1 MGAALNSSKKTAPP
15 TPYTAKVTMPL
26 PDDKTIAGVVGA
38 YYDSSKA
45 LNVEKMLAGT
55 EDMYPA
61 IQGIVKAVFS
71 ARGVDP
77 KARQMII
84 LRAAK
89 VLNSPYE
96 WQANVTLSTNNGLTS
111 EDIDAASADGPVSG
125 VHADYVL
132 ICRATDEMSNGGT
145 LTDDTLSMLIKRYGE
160 TLARK
165 HILIIAWFN
174 MLSLFLNGCR
184 VPMETTDKVGS
195 HKSPLG

>member
-1 MGAALNSSKKTAPP
+1 MTTTLHGIKVTPP
-15 TPYTAKVTMPL
+15 TPYAAEVTVPL
-26 PDDKTIAGVVGA
+26 PDDGTIRKVVGPS
-38 YYDSSKA
+38 YDPAKA
-45 LNVEKMLAGT
+45 LNVMKMFAGT
-55 EDMYPA
+55 EDMFPA
-61 IQGIVKAVFS
+61 MIGIVKAVFS

-77 KARQMII
+77 KTRQMII

-96 WQANVTLSTNNGLTS
+96 WQANVTLSRNNGLAS
-111 EDIDAASADGPVSG
+111 EDIEAAAADGPVVG
-125 VHADYVL
+125 VHADYILV
-132 ICRATDEMSNGGT
+132 CRATDEMSNDGT
-145 LTDDTLSMLIKRYGE
+145 LTDRTLSRLIKRYGDA
-160 TLARK
+160 LASK

>member
-1 MGAALNSSKKTAPP
+1 VLVRDRRFWSLHALKR
-15 TPYTAKVTMPL
+15 
-26 PDDKTIAGVVGA
+26 
-38 YYDSSKA
+38 
-45 LNVEKMLAGT
+45 LA
-55 EDMYPA
+55 
-61 IQGIVKAVFS
+61 S
-71 ARGVDP
+71 
-77 KARQMII
+77 
-84 LRAAK
+84 AAK

-111 EDIDAASADGPVSG
+111 REIEAASSDGPVVG

-132 ICRATDEMSNGGT
+132 VCRDTDEMSKEGT
-145 LTDDTLSMLIKRYGE
+145 LTDETLSGLIERYGD

>member
-1 MGAALNSSKKTAPP
+1 MTKTLHGIKVTPP
-15 TPYTAKVTMPL
+15 TPYTAEVAVPL
-26 PDDKTIAGVVGA
+26 PDEGTIRQVVGPS
-38 YYDSSKA
+38 YDPAKA
-45 LNVEKMLAGT
+45 LNVMKMFAGT
-55 EDMYPA
+55 EDMFPA
-61 IQGIVKAVFS
+61 MVGIVTAVFS

-77 KARQMII
+77 KTRQMII

-96 WQANVTLSTNNGLTS
+96 WQANLTLSMNNGLTS
-111 EDIDAASADGPVSG
+111 EDIEAAAADGPVVG

-132 ICRATDEMSNGGT
+132 VCRATDEMANDGT
-145 LTDDTLSMLIKRYGE
+145 LTDGTLSKLIKRYGDV
-160 TLARK
+160 LASK